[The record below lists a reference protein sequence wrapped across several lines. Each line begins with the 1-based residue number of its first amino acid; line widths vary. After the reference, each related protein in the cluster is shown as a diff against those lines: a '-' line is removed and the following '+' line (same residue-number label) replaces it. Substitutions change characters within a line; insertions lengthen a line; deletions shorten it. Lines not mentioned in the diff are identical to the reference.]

1 MMVKVLQDT
10 YNSSPLH
17 SENLS
22 RSDVLVQEAAPR
34 KGPPKVTLVLE
45 VSRHVST
52 DQHWQAGY
60 CFVLKAVF

>member
-34 KGPPKVTLVLE
+34 KGPPKVALVLG
-45 VSRHVST
+45 VSRHMST
-52 DQHWQAGY
+52 GQDCKAG
-60 CFVLKAVF
+60 VLI